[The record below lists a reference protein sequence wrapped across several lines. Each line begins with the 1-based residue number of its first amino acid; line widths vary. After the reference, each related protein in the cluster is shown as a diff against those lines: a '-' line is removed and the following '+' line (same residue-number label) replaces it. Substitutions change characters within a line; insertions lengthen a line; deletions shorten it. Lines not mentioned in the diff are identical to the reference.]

1 MIYITKYQNIRISVY
16 VLTIYWS
23 MDHINGDNINQNRV
37 QIYHCFLDIKSE
49 YHTTICLITEVEK
62 GKVTTYCYKIPI
74 NYMDD
79 SLLGELHEKY
89 CMYCPN

>member
-1 MIYITKYQNIRISVY
+1 MNHKSGNNIYQKKI
-16 VLTIYWS
+16 
-23 MDHINGDNINQNRV
+23 

-49 YHTTICLITEVEK
+49 YHTSVMILTEVEN
-62 GKVTTYCYKIPI
+62 GKVIRTYCFKIPI

-89 CMYCPN
+89 CLYCPN